1 LEEITTFDWL
11 KFGHVLGVVAW
22 VGANIVLQVLSLRAM
37 KAGGQRAVDFI
48 ADIAWLGTRY
58 FIPIALTVVALGF
71 GLVAELDLDLGEFW
85 ISAGLAMF
93 LVSFLT
99 GSAFLGPESGRI
111 AALAAERTPDD
122 PEVQRRISRVIWVAR
137 LELLLLILT
146 IFDMIVKPGA

>member
-1 LEEITTFDWL
+1 
-11 KFGHVLGVVAW
+11 VAEVRARPRRGRR
-22 VGANIVLQVLSLRAM
+22 VGANIVLQVLSLRAL
-37 KAGGQRAVDFI
+37 KAGGQRSVDFI